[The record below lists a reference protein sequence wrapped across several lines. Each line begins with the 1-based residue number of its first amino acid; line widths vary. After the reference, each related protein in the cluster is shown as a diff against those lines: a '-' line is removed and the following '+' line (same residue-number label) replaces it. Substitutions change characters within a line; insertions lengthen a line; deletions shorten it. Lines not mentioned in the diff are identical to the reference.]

1 MANQAKCT
9 FYLRPGWRDSG
20 KLVSILRTH
29 AHRKPPTSNFEALGE
44 EPFFLD
50 AVKRLDLNRE
60 LLEVVPEVDRR
71 VVRLKNDDGVV
82 QLGHDR
88 ERRRCPE

>member
-1 MANQAKCT
+1 MNEP
-9 FYLRPGWRDSG
+9 L
-20 KLVSILRTH
+20 LTH
-29 AHRKPPTSNFEALGE
+29 AHRKPPTRNFEALGE